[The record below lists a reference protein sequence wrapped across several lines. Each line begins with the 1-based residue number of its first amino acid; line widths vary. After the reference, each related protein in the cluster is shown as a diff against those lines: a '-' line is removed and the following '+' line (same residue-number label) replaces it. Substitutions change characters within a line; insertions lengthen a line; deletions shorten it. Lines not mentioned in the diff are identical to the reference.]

1 MKLTYSLIGAFFV
14 WCLVA
19 SQWYIIGVKGLTTD
33 LAQFNPQA
41 ATIAIFEIVVMLLVA
56 VFIGFAIAWYQ
67 QQTTIDQTR
76 QTSANSHGEEKK
88 QFERMKAAALQ
99 QIREMELKSAR
110 AEAVFKEEN
119 HRILEESN
127 RLKAALKE
135 KDETVAILKDELQ
148 SIRPKTQLADLELG
162 RYAMQIKQ
170 LEMQLSNEKMITN
183 GLKQELEK
191 AHTPKRK
198 AVEVLIEKVPEKN
211 RDDLKMISGIGP
223 VIESKL
229 NAIGIYTFKQI
240 SEFTPETVDY
250 VTTSIK
256 FFPDRIGRDNWIGQA
271 AALARHRK

>member
-1 MKLTYSLIGAFFV
+1 MKLTYSFIGAFFV

-19 SQWYIIGVKGLTTD
+19 SKWYIIGVKGLSTD
-33 LAQFNPQA
+33 PAQFDSQA
-41 ATIAIFEIVVMLLVA
+41 ATIAIFEIVVMLVVA

-67 QQTTIDQTR
+67 QQSTIDQTKK
-76 QTSANSHGEEKK
+76 TST
-88 QFERMKAAALQ
+88 QALQ
-99 QIREMELKSAR
+99 NEKQQLDQMKTAAMRSVREMELNLIR
-110 AEAVFKEEN
+110 TEAVLKEGN
-119 HRILEESN
+119 QRLADESQ

-135 KDETVAILKDELQ
+135 KDETVALLKEELQ
-148 SIRPKTQLADLELG
+148 SIRPKIQLADVELG

-170 LEMQLSNEKMITN
+170 LEMQLANEKMITD

-191 AHTPKRK
+191 SHTPKRK
-198 AVEVLIEKVPEKN
+198 PMEALIEKVSEKN
-211 RDDLKMISGIGP
+211 RDDLKLISGIGP

-240 SEFTPETVDY
+240 SEFTPETIDF
-250 VTTSIK
+250 VTSSIK

>member
-1 MKLTYSLIGAFFV
+1 MKLTYSFIGAFFV

-19 SQWYIIGVKGLTTD
+19 SQWYIIGVKGVSTD
-33 LAQFNPQA
+33 PAQFNPQA
-41 ATIAIFEIVVMLLVA
+41 ATTAIFEILVMLVVA

-67 QQTTIDQTR
+67 QQSTIDHTKKVSTDALQ
-76 QTSANSHGEEKK
+76 NEKK
-88 QFERMKAAALQ
+88 QLDEMKTTSMRKV
-99 QIREMELKSAR
+99 REMELNLVR
-110 AEAVFKEEN
+110 TEAVLKEDN
-119 HRILEESN
+119 QRLADESQ

-135 KDETVAILKDELQ
+135 KDETVALLKDELQ
-148 SIRPKTQLADLELG
+148 SIRPKIQLADVELG

-170 LEMQLSNEKMITN
+170 LEIQLTNEKMITD

-198 AVEVLIEKVPEKN
+198 AVEVSIEKVSEKN
-211 RDDLKMISGIGP
+211 RDDLKLISGIGP

-240 SEFTPETVDY
+240 SEFTPETIDF

>member
-19 SQWYIIGVKGLTTD
+19 SQWYIISVKGLATD
-33 LAQFNPQA
+33 PIQFDQA
-41 ATIAIFEIVVMLLVA
+41 KATQAIFEILVMLLVA
-56 VFIGFAIAWYQ
+56 VMIGFAIAWYQ
-67 QQTTIDQTR
+67 QQTTIDQTK
-76 QTSANSHGEEKK
+76 QSSADSLIEEKV
-88 QFERMKAAALQ
+88 QLERLKATAMSRA
-99 QIREMELKSAR
+99 REMEIKMAQRQAALK
-110 AEAVFKEEN
+110 EDN
-119 HRILEESN
+119 QRILEESN

-135 KDETVAILKDELQ
+135 KDETVALLKEELQ
-148 SIRPKTQLADLELG
+148 TIRPKIQLAEVELG
-162 RYAMQIKQ
+162 RYSMQVKQ
-170 LEMQLSNEKMITN
+170 LEMQLGNEKMITN

-198 AVEVLIEKVPEKN
+198 PFETLAEKVSEKN

-240 SEFTPETVDY
+240 SEFTPETIDH
-250 VTTSIK
+250 VTSSIK

>member
-19 SQWYIIGVKGLTTD
+19 SQWYIIGVKGLTTNP
-33 LAQFNPQA
+33 AQFNPQA
-41 ATIAIFEIVVMLLVA
+41 ATIAIFEILVMLLVA

-67 QQTTIDQTR
+67 QQTNIDQTK
-76 QTSANSHGEEKK
+76 QATADSLEAEKK
-88 QFERMKAAALQ
+88 QLERMKKATMSQL
-99 QIREMELKSAR
+99 REIELKTTR
-110 AEAVFKEEN
+110 TEAVLKEEN
-119 HRILEESN
+119 QRVLDEN
-127 RLKAALKE
+127 QKVKAALRE
-135 KDETVAILKDELQ
+135 KDETVALLKDELQ
-148 SIRPKTQLADLELG
+148 SIRPKIQLADVELG

-170 LEMQLSNEKMITN
+170 LEMQLTNEKMITD

-198 AVEVLIEKVPEKN
+198 PVEAFIEKVSEKN
-211 RDDLKMISGIGP
+211 RDDLKLISGIGP

-240 SEFTPETVDY
+240 SEFTPETIDF

>member
-1 MKLTYSLIGAFFV
+1 MKLTYSFIGAFFV

-19 SQWYIIGVKGLTTD
+19 SQWYIISIKGLATD
-33 LAQFNPQA
+33 PIQFDQA
-41 ATIAIFEIVVMLLVA
+41 KATQSVFEILVMLLVA

-67 QQTTIDQTR
+67 QQTTIDQSKKSTTDKIIHEKQR
-76 QTSANSHGEEKK
+76 LEEIKT
-88 QFERMKAAALQ
+88 ASLQ
-99 QIREMELKSAR
+99 KVREMELR
-110 AEAVFKEEN
+110 LIQREAVLKEDN
-119 HRILEESN
+119 HRLAEDTQ

-148 SIRPKTQLADLELG
+148 SMRPKIQLADVELG

-170 LEMQLSNEKMITN
+170 LEMQLVNEKMITD

-198 AVEVLIEKVPEKN
+198 PAETLIEKVSEKN

-240 SEFTPETVDY
+240 SEFTPETIEY
-250 VTTSIK
+250 VTSSIK

-271 AALARHRK
+271 AALMRHRK

>member
-1 MKLTYSLIGAFFV
+1 MKLSYSFVGAFFV

-19 SQWYIIGVKGLTTD
+19 SQWYIIGVKGVSTD
-33 LAQFNPQA
+33 PAQFNLQA
-41 ATIAIFEIVVMLLVA
+41 ATTAIFEILVMLVVA

-67 QQTTIDQTR
+67 QQNTIDQTKKVS
-76 QTSANSHGEEKK
+76 TDALLEEKK
-88 QFERMKAAALQ
+88 QLQEMKAAAM
-99 QIREMELKSAR
+99 RSVRDMELNLVR
-110 AEAVFKEEN
+110 TEAVLKEDN
-119 HRILEESN
+119 HRIAEESE
-127 RLKAALKE
+127 RLKAALQE
-135 KDETVAILKDELQ
+135 KDETVALLKEELHTL
-148 SIRPKTQLADLELG
+148 RPKIQLADVELG

-170 LEMQLSNEKMITN
+170 LEMQLVNEKMITD

-198 AVEVLIEKVPEKN
+198 PAEALIEKVSEKN

-240 SEFTPETVDY
+240 SEFTPETIDY
-250 VTTSIK
+250 VTSSIK

-271 AALARHRK
+271 AALMRHRK

>member
-1 MKLTYSLIGAFFV
+1 MKLTYSFIGAFFV

-19 SQWYIIGVKGLTTD
+19 SQWYIIGVKGLSTD
-33 LAQFNPQA
+33 PAQFDSQA
-41 ATIAIFEIVVMLLVA
+41 ATTAIFEIVVMLVVA

-67 QQTTIDQTR
+67 QQSTIDQTKK
-76 QTSANSHGEEKK
+76 TSTH
-88 QFERMKAAALQ
+88 ALQ
-99 QIREMELKSAR
+99 NEKQQLDEMKTAAMRSVREMELNLIR
-110 AEAVFKEEN
+110 TEAVLKEEN
-119 HRILEESN
+119 QRLADESH

-135 KDETVAILKDELQ
+135 KDETVALLKDELQ
-148 SIRPKTQLADLELG
+148 SIRPKIQLADVELG

-170 LEMQLSNEKMITN
+170 LEMQLANEKMITD

-191 AHTPKRK
+191 SHTPKRK
-198 AVEVLIEKVPEKN
+198 PMEALIEKVSEKN
-211 RDDLKMISGIGP
+211 RDDLKLISGIGP

-240 SEFTPETVDY
+240 SEFTPETIDF

>member
-14 WCLVA
+14 WCLGA
-19 SQWYIIGVKGLTTD
+19 SQWYIISVKGLATD
-33 LAQFNPQA
+33 PTQFDQA
-41 ATIAIFEIVVMLLVA
+41 ESTKAIFEILVMLLVA
-56 VFIGFAIAWYQ
+56 VIIGFAIAWYQ
-67 QQTTIDQTR
+67 QQTTIDQTK
-76 QTSANSHGEEKK
+76 QASADSLIDEKV
-88 QFERMKAAALQ
+88 QLERLKATAMSRV
-99 QIREMELKSAR
+99 REMEIKMARTQAVLK
-110 AEAVFKEEN
+110 EDN
-119 HRILEESN
+119 QRILEEGN

-135 KDETVAILKDELQ
+135 KDETVSLLKDELQ
-148 SIRPKTQLADLELG
+148 TIRPKTQLADVELG

-170 LEMQLSNEKMITN
+170 LEMQLANEKMITN

-198 AVEVLIEKVPEKN
+198 PAEMSIEKISEKN

-229 NAIGIYTFKQI
+229 NALGIYTFKQI
-240 SEFTPETVDY
+240 SEFSPETIDY

>member
-19 SQWYIIGVKGLTTD
+19 SQWYIIGVKGLTTNP
-33 LAQFNPQA
+33 AQFDQQA
-41 ATIAIFEIVVMLLVA
+41 ATIAIFEILVMLLVA

-67 QQTTIDQTR
+67 QQTNIDQTK
-76 QTSANSHGEEKK
+76 QTNADSLEAEKS
-88 QFERMKAAALQ
+88 QLERMKKTAMSQL
-99 QIREMELKSAR
+99 REIQLKMTHT
-110 AEAVFKEEN
+110 EAVLKEEN
-119 HRILEESN
+119 QRVLDESQKL
-127 RLKAALKE
+127 RAALRE

-148 SIRPKTQLADLELG
+148 SIRPKIQLADVELG

-170 LEMQLSNEKMITN
+170 LEMQLTNEKMITD

-198 AVEVLIEKVPEKN
+198 AVEVSIEKVSEKN
-211 RDDLKMISGIGP
+211 RDDLKLISGIGP

-240 SEFTPETVDY
+240 SEFTPETIDF